1 MQGRVFA
8 RYYHQNRTK
17 MRNRLHG
24 DRRGYLMN
32 NSYRASRG
40 SQICLLVLTTPGI
53 ALFFFT
59 GFEII
64 KRENLLV
71 ALVFFLMAVL
81 LAAWLTFMLTMRV
94 DLTEQTIVRSWLLG
108 YKAVPISQITSL
120 RWSGAR
126 GQTILSVTYGKPRR
140 SIFLSSF
147 IAPRAKLLEIQNDIL
162 ALRGLAGETLWP
174 PMSTDVDID
183 KMLERKRG

>member
-1 MQGRVFA
+1 
-8 RYYHQNRTK
+8 
-17 MRNRLHG
+17 
-24 DRRGYLMN
+24 
-32 NSYRASRG
+32 
-40 SQICLLVLTTPGI
+40 
-53 ALFFFT
+53 
-59 GFEII
+59 
-64 KRENLLV
+64 
-71 ALVFFLMAVL
+71 MAAL

-126 GQTILSVTYGKPRR
+126 GQTILSVAYGKPRR
-140 SIFLSSF
+140 FILLSS
-147 IAPRAKLLEIQNDIL
+147 IIVPTAKLLEIQNDIL

-183 KMLERKRG
+183 KMLERKRE

>member
-1 MQGRVFA
+1 
-8 RYYHQNRTK
+8 
-17 MRNRLHG
+17 
-24 DRRGYLMN
+24 MN

-40 SQICLLVLTTPGI
+40 SRICLLVLTTPGI
-53 ALFFFT
+53 ALFLFA
-59 GFEII
+59 GFGII

-71 ALVFFLMAVL
+71 ALVFFLMAAL

-126 GQTILSVTYGKPRR
+126 GQTILSVAYGKPRR
-140 SIFLSSF
+140 FILLSS
-147 IAPRAKLLEIQNDIL
+147 IIVPTAKLLEIQNDIL

-183 KMLERKRG
+183 KMLERKRE